1 MHKPKDKN
9 FVCAPLPELSQH
21 RQAARMRWNIQQI
34 CDLRTAATVFD
45 GVDGGLPRALI
56 DRIQSCVL
64 RAHEP
69 LTLES
74 LSVAMRI
81 LGNARVDRFRMLERA
96 CGLGR
101 ITSIFM
107 QTLSRAE
114 VHGLKASLARHFVAT
129 LSCVRAYRQVNSTPK
144 ADCRTLF
151 VDVTPMRLG
160 QHGLVEALGQNR
172 KGSANRLMR
181 VTMMKGDNRV
191 SHALIRT
198 QATAQTTVRTE
209 ADAFACAQACS
220 TEHSHEG
227 LFVCCPRP
235 GTKTLPLLD
244 PTLKPIDPVAALAQ
258 FIVHAVKAYR
268 EGNKVVV
275 MLSDATGAVDPVLLK
290 EALERHPL
298 KTEVAFAYLP
308 SVR

>member
-151 VDVTPMRLG
+151 VDVTPTAERFL
-160 QHGLVEALGQNR
+160 
-172 KGSANRLMR
+172 LM
-181 VTMMKGDNRV
+181 
-191 SHALIRT
+191 
-198 QATAQTTVRTE
+198 
-209 ADAFACAQACS
+209 
-220 TEHSHEG
+220 
-227 LFVCCPRP
+227 
-235 GTKTLPLLD
+235 
-244 PTLKPIDPVAALAQ
+244 
-258 FIVHAVKAYR
+258 
-268 EGNKVVV
+268 
-275 MLSDATGAVDPVLLK
+275 
-290 EALERHPL
+290 
-298 KTEVAFAYLP
+298 
-308 SVR
+308 